1 MRTRLPWIALAVL
14 LALVATGALMIV
26 NSTSPVE
33 DVLTVSLVSAQGTVT
48 DPRAREQHAADPDWP
63 IHSWTRL
70 LPELAAP
77 SRASLAGKVV
87 VILCFQHW

>member
-1 MRTRLPWIALAVL
+1 MV
-14 LALVATGALMIV
+14 LVATGMLLIV
-26 NSTSPVE
+26 NSASSADEVIPMSQWAAE
-33 DVLTVSLVSAQGTVT
+33 GQLADV
-48 DPRAREQHAADPDWP
+48 QHAADPAWP

-70 LPELAAP
+70 SPGMVAP